1 MVIVS
6 GCSKVS
12 ACHLMVLAGHC
23 LGPGLRRI
31 EWMDLWTLDTSKGEG
46 EGEVRKGEERG
57 GWDATLSG
65 ILLYW
70 TPRGA
75 FKINFNH
82 TYLVVYVRR
91 CK

>member
-1 MVIVS
+1 MDGFMDI
-6 GCSKVS
+6 
-12 ACHLMVLAGHC
+12 GHQ
-23 LGPGLRRI
+23 
-31 EWMDLWTLDTSKGEG
+31 KGEG